1 MSCFISSGV
10 AIGCSDSIG
19 GVKKIYVGGQSG
31 YTSGYTYSTTGV
43 TTGSVTGATDSGDV
57 SYYAF
62 EMKRGVSSY
71 VQTTTKNYENGT
83 VYFEQV
89 LTAVLNKMD
98 AEKRNQLKL
107 LSQNDT
113 LQILVVDQNDNVYV
127 MGQINFSY
135 LSGGDANTGL
145 ALADRNGMT
154 LVFTAQE
161 QEPSR
166 LLAAPAGYSG
176 STPEALIAA
185 VFTQSTIVG

>member
-31 YTSGYTYSTTGV
+31 YTSGYTYNAD
-43 TTGSVTGATDSGDV
+43 GSVTGATDSGDV

-62 EMKRGVSSY
+62 DMKRGVSSY
-71 VQTTTKNYENGT
+71 IQTTTKNYENGT
-83 VYFEQV
+83 VYWEQV

-98 AEKRNQLKL
+98 AEKRNQLKIL
-107 LSQNDT
+107 GQNDT

-127 MGQINFSY
+127 MGQVNYSY
-135 LSGGDANTGL
+135 LSGGDAQTGL

-154 LVFTAQE
+154 LIFTAQE

-166 LLAAPAGYSG
+166 LLAAPSGYSG
-176 STPEALIAA
+176 TTPEALIAA
-185 VFTQSTIVG
+185 VFTGSTIVG

>member
-19 GVKKIYVGGQSG
+19 GVKKIYVAGQSG
-31 YTSGYTYSTTGV
+31 FTSGYTYNAD
-43 TTGSVTGATDSGDV
+43 GSVTGATDSGDV
-57 SYYAF
+57 TYYGF

-83 VYFEQV
+83 VYWEQV

-98 AEKRNQLKL
+98 AEKRNQLKIL
-107 LSQNDT
+107 GQNDT
-113 LQILVVDQNDNVYV
+113 LQILVIDQNNNVYV
-127 MGQINFSY
+127 MGQVNYSY

-166 LLAAPAGYSG
+166 LLAAPSGYTG
-176 STPEALIAA
+176 NTPEALIAA
-185 VFTQSTIVG
+185 VFTQSTVTG

>member
-31 YTSGYTYSTTGV
+31 YTSGYTYDADS
-43 TTGSVTGATDSGDV
+43 SVTGATDSGDV

-113 LQILVVDQNDNVYV
+113 LQVLVVDQNDNVYV
-127 MGQINFSY
+127 MGQINYSY

-145 ALADRNGMT
+145 SLADRNGMT
-154 LVFTAQE
+154 LVFSAQE

-166 LLAAPAGYSG
+166 LLAAPSGYTG
-176 STPEALIAA
+176 NTPEALIAA
-185 VFTQSTIVG
+185 VFSQSTIVG